1 MNPNVARDTKQQS
14 LQLDLLVAAASALA
28 SGWEKIRHK
37 CVLTRH
43 IDHSCCFDPPP
54 VEIRAKH
61 APARAVTEFP
71 TEEVVAGTG
80 NS

>member
-14 LQLDLLVAAASALA
+14 RQLDLLVAAASALVD
-28 SGWEKIRHK
+28 GKRYGTR

-61 APARAVTEFP
+61 VPARAVTEFP